1 MWEHSLGNSVSML
14 YNKLCEQHSEDRM
27 ERSLQFLTVCVTTSR
42 APTTKWLLFIH
53 TEDVWSQYGELKAKV
68 TSVFGSICLEE
79 WFNKKVKLLITQRQK
94 GGSWSNSKAS
104 WALQMSCLPAGSA
117 QLAQHCGCY
126 MWRRGDRA
134 ADWRDT
140 EGPQGSQ
147 GNHGHPFGG
156 LGEDGRHLGQPKG
169 GLTLPVYCCARG
181 STSLESFHNHLN
193 RLIPGKIHLW

>member
-1 MWEHSLGNSVSML
+1 MATASPCCITNCVNNIVRTEWRGHCNSSP
-14 YNKLCEQHSEDRM
+14 
-27 ERSLQFLTVCVTTSR
+27 CVTVSR

-79 WFNKKVKLLITQRQK
+79 WFHKKVKLLITQRQK

-117 QLAQHCGCY
+117 QLARHCGCY
-126 MWRRGDRA
+126 MWRRGDSA

-140 EGPQGSQ
+140 EGP
-147 GNHGHPFGG
+147 
-156 LGEDGRHLGQPKG
+156 
-169 GLTLPVYCCARG
+169 
-181 STSLESFHNHLN
+181 
-193 RLIPGKIHLW
+193 